1 MAFINLIIK
10 NKWKTITKIQN
21 IFRLTCICIIFYLFH
36 LKWPGRSINLW
47 ILLKKHNGNGSFLGV
62 KALNKWHAWL
72 LQILSETEAGYTLQ
86 REVIHTQTKGGN
98 INTTQREVIIIHT
111 YRQQEVIRYTHT
123 DKGRKYTKQN
133 ITLDQ
138 TQSCY
143 TIHTGVYTGC

>member
-1 MAFINLIIK
+1 M
-10 NKWKTITKIQN
+10 
-21 IFRLTCICIIFYLFH
+21 
-36 LKWPGRSINLW
+36 
-47 ILLKKHNGNGSFLGV
+47 
-62 KALNKWHAWL
+62 NKWHAGL

-123 DKGRKYTKQN
+123 
-133 ITLDQ
+133 LDQ